1 MAGGKVK
8 LPRQATNSWLDET
21 LQKEKIITKKGSKI
35 SEKGNERYEDEL
47 PVIHLIGTVFLTV

>member
-1 MAGGKVK
+1 MAGRKAK

-35 SEKGNERYEDEL
+35 TEKGNERYEDE
-47 PVIHLIGTVFLTV
+47 